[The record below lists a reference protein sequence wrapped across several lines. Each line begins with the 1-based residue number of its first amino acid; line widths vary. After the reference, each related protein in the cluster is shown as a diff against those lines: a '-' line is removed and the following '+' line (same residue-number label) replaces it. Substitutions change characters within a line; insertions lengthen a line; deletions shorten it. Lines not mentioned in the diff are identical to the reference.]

1 MSRKS
6 GPPAPVRRKKFA
18 RAVVLVSLIGGLA
31 GTANSLILA
40 RILDSISYLAFFA
53 LLEGAIGFL
62 FGLGAGLV
70 GASLGKILTLIKVQD
85 AVIKL
90 LSVISGTVGFGV
102 LWWFSALTFIPE
114 VQLACIAV
122 GLCGAVVFA
131 TVFWVAWPRSA
142 RVEA

>member
-18 RAVVLVSLIGGLA
+18 RAVVLVSLI
-31 GTANSLILA
+31 
-40 RILDSISYLAFFA
+40 LAFFA